1 MPTLPFPA
9 RLATTLA
16 TAMFGMLRDDP
27 QEFARK
33 VKERIRLADL
43 PVLSPVL
50 NKYVPADSEVSP
62 QRLLVKQGKL
72 SEAVRYSGADRSELI
87 ARRAQETYDQLR
99 APIVP
104 GMQLSSHNAES
115 SDQHEEPRVLFYLNN
130 SLPHTQSGYTE
141 RSHNILTAL
150 KKQGV
155 ILHVVTRL
163 GYPLLVG
170 KVPRRSIELVDG
182 IPYERLIPTVY
193 PRTLQARDDEAVQQ
207 LVKVAKRFRPTILHT
222 TTEYKNA
229 IIVSR
234 AAKILGIPWIYEV
247 RGELESTWLS
257 RFPDSEQQK
266 QQQSEFYQLAHAQET
281 AAMKAASA
289 VVSLSEVSKKA
300 MVSRGVEREK
310 IIVVPNAV
318 DESLIGKKYNQEEIR
333 KELGLPNTTI
343 IGTVTSVV
351 GYEGL
356 DDLIRATA
364 LLPDVTC
371 LIVGDGTA
379 RPELEKLTRDLRL
392 SDRVIFA
399 GRQPRESIWKW
410 YAALDIFV
418 IPRKDTP
425 VTRVVTPIKALV
437 AQALNKPV
445 ITSMLP
451 ALIEITFNSGR
462 YIPPEDP
469 FELARCIIDNDFFKE
484 TNFNYPNKTWSNRCA
499 DLANSYIGLSIK
511 TSY

>member
-1 MPTLPFPA
+1 MPTLPFPT

-43 PVLSPVL
+43 PVLSRVL
-50 NKYVPADSEVSP
+50 NRYVPADSEVSP

-72 SEAVRYSGADRSELI
+72 SEAVRCSGADRSELI
-87 ARRAQETYDQLR
+87 ARRAQETIDQLR

-104 GMQLSSHNAES
+104 GMQLSSHNSES
-115 SDQHEEPRVLFYLNN
+115 SAQHEEPRVLFYLNN

-155 ILHVVTRL
+155 TLHVVTRL

-193 PRTLQARDDEAVQQ
+193 PRTLQARDDKAVQQ

-257 RFPDSEQQK
+257 RFPEGEQQER
-266 QQQSEFYQLAHAQET
+266 QQSEFYLLAHAQET

-300 MVSRGVEREK
+300 MVNRGIAERK

-399 GRQPRESIWKW
+399 GHQPRESIWKW
-410 YAALDIFV
+410 YAALDVFV
-418 IPRKDTP
+418 LPRKDTP
-425 VTRVVTPIKALV
+425 VTRVVTPIKALI
-437 AQALNKPV
+437 AQALGKPV
-445 ITSMLP
+445 VASDLP
-451 ALIEITFNSGR
+451 ALVEITGGDEVYVSPEHPEQLGSALRDILATAKTRTN
-462 YIPPEDP
+462 PP
-469 FELARCIIDNDFFKE
+469 
-484 TNFNYPNKTWSNRCA
+484 
-499 DLANSYIGLSIK
+499 
-511 TSY
+511 TSVRGWQDRTTAIRALVTRS

>member
-1 MPTLPFPA
+1 MYTFPFPA

-33 VKERIRLADL
+33 VKERIRLAGL

-50 NKYVPADSEVSP
+50 NKYVPANSEVSP

-72 SEAVRYSGADRSELI
+72 SEAVQYSGADRSELI
-87 ARRAQETYDQLR
+87 ARRARETIDQLG

-155 ILHVVTRL
+155 TLHVVTRL

-170 KVPRRSIELVDG
+170 RVPRHAIEYVDG

-229 IIVSR
+229 IVVSR
-234 AAKILGIPWIYEV
+234 AAKILGIPWAYEV

-257 RFPDSEQQK
+257 RFPDSEQPER
-266 QQQSEFYQLAHAQET
+266 QQSEFYQLAHAQET
-281 AAMKAASA
+281 EAMKAASI

-300 MVSRGVEREK
+300 MVSRGVDEKK

-333 KELGLPNTTI
+333 KELGLPNTAI

-364 LLPDVTC
+364 LLPGATC
-371 LIVGDGTA
+371 LIVGDGAA
-379 RPELEKLTRDLRL
+379 RPELEKLTQELNL
-392 SDRVIFA
+392 TDRVIFA
-399 GRQPRESIWKW
+399 GRQPRNAVWKW
-410 YAALDIFV
+410 YAALDVFV
-418 IPRKDTP
+418 LPRNC
-425 VTRVVTPIKALV
+425 L
-437 AQALNKPV
+437 LY
-445 ITSMLP
+445 TSP
-451 ALIEITFNSGR
+451 SPR
-462 YIPPEDP
+462 D
-469 FELARCIIDNDFFKE
+469 
-484 TNFNYPNKTWSNRCA
+484 S
-499 DLANSYIGLSIK
+499 
-511 TSY
+511 

>member
-50 NKYVPADSEVSP
+50 NRYVPADSEVSP

-87 ARRAQETYDQLR
+87 ARRAQETIDQLR

-104 GMQLSSHNAES
+104 GMQLSSHNSES
-115 SDQHEEPRVLFYLNN
+115 SAQHEEPRVLFYLNN

-155 ILHVVTRL
+155 TLHVVTRL

-170 KVPRRSIELVDG
+170 KVPRHAIEYVDG

-207 LVKVAKRFRPTILHT
+207 LVKVAKWFRPTILHT

-234 AAKILGIPWIYEV
+234 AAKILGIPWVYEV

-257 RFPDSEQQK
+257 RFPESEQQK
-266 QQQSEFYQLAHAQET
+266 RQQSEFYQLAHAQET

-300 MVSRGVEREK
+300 MVIRGVAEGK

-318 DESLIGKKYNQEEIR
+318 DESLIGKKYDQEEIR
-333 KELGLPNTTI
+333 KELGLPNTTT

-371 LIVGDGTA
+371 LIVGDGAA
-379 RPELEKLTRDLRL
+379 RPELEKLTRELQL
-392 SDRVIFA
+392 TGRVIFA

-410 YAALDIFV
+410 YAALDVFV
-418 IPRKDTP
+418 LPRKDTP
-425 VTRVVTPIKALV
+425 VTRVVAPIKAQI
-437 AQALNKPV
+437 AQALGKPV
-445 ITSMLP
+445 VASDLP
-451 ALIEITFNSGR
+451 ALVEITGGDEV
-462 YIPPEDP
+462 YVCPEHPD
-469 FELARCIIDNDFFKE
+469 ELASAIRNTLVTAKTRKNLPSSVKGWQDRTEVFKALV
-484 TNFNYPNKTWSNRCA
+484 TRS
-499 DLANSYIGLSIK
+499 
-511 TSY
+511 